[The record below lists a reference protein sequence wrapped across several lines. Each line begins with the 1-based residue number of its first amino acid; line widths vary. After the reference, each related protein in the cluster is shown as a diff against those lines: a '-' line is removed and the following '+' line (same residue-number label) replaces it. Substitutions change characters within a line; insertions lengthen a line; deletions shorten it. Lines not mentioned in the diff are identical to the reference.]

1 MGKEMVGGEFQV
13 QNKND
18 WQTLPTPNV
27 VHSVDGV
34 VDVSNINLVIP
45 VVNCT
50 ITDFTGGV
58 AGQTIKV
65 LGTGTTST
73 ISGANIT
80 RRSADPLVADR
91 IYIFTYIEYLSP
103 GGTLKNKWIENI

>member
-1 MGKEMVGGEFQV
+1 MGKEYIQGEFQV
-13 QNKND
+13 QNKSD

-27 VHSVDGV
+27 IHAADGV

-45 VVNCT
+45 ITNCT
-50 ITDFTGGV
+50 ITDFKNGV
-58 AGQTIKV
+58 AGQTIRV

-73 ISGANIT
+73 ISGANIQ
-80 RRSADPLVADR
+80 RQSADPLVADR
-91 IYIFTYIEYLSP
+91 IYMFTYIEYLSP